1 MPGCHRLNVQ
11 IVYALRRCWNT
22 AQRQRQRAYQE
33 SIHRLSP

>member
-1 MPGCHRLNVQ
+1 VDLDIQ
-11 IVYALRRCWNT
+11 IFYALCRDWNT